1 MTLFAFGLV
10 VLRRRWLAAGFLG
23 LHRDLGHAP
32 AASGEN
38 YAVLLPA
45 AIATAAVFVLVA
57 MRSGLLAVAVIL
69 VVTPLLV
76 TTPFTL
82 DLSRWYAGRGLVV
95 VAAILALTIWA
106 FWTSLGGR
114 RALGFVKL
122 EDA

>member
-1 MTLFAFGLV
+1 M
-10 VLRRRWLAAGFLG
+10 
-23 LHRDLGHAP
+23 
-32 AASGEN
+32 
-38 YAVLLPA
+38 
-45 AIATAAVFVLVA
+45 TAAVFVLVA
-57 MRSGLLAVAVIL
+57 MRSGLLAVTVIL

-82 DLSRWYAGRGLVV
+82 DVSRWYAGRSLVV

-122 EDA
+122 ADA